1 MGRAQSNLE
10 EKSRNPYKVTFGYLG
25 EIVDKAE
32 VIENKH
38 RWKKEEDH
46 TVEEENRAEISLDTI
61 NKKDN
66 KRKQLRYA

>member
-38 RWKKEEDH
+38 R
-46 TVEEENRAEISLDTI
+46 
-61 NKKDN
+61 
-66 KRKQLRYA
+66 